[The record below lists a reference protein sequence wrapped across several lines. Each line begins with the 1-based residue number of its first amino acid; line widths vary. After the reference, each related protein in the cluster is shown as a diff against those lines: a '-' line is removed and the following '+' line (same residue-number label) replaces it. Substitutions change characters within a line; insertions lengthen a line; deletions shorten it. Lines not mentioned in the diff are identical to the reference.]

1 MTRRAA
7 EAAATALGHPRHVA
21 LYALVAGLLLARA
34 PFGLGRGGRRV
45 LCLCGAR
52 GGCGVAGRRRRAA
65 RRSVLAGGALPGAGV
80 ALAAALALLGGAA
93 LAEQRLRVV
102 DSGRLAAAAG
112 ARIAGPAILLE
123 PLRHRGGG
131 PAVARVRLASG
142 PLAGEAAVL
151 RVRGEALAGGD
162 PGVGEVVEV
171 QGRVAPL
178 GPYDAYQRP
187 RGAGAAIEAG
197 AVRRTGL
204 RRGGVAGALDAV
216 RRRAERGLQRGLH
229 GEDAALLRGMVL
241 GQDERLS
248 DAVREEFQVSGLAHL
263 LAVSGQNVMLLA
275 ILVLAGA
282 AALGLPLRARL
293 GLALLLVAAYVP
305 LAGGGPSIQRAGVM
319 GAAGLVAAL
328 AGRPASRWYA
338 LGLAAAATLALNPL
352 AVLEPGWQLSFA
364 AVVALLAMAPA
375 LRELLARRVPGPVAD
390 AAAITIAATA
400 GTAPLMALHFESLSL
415 ASLPANL
422 AAAPAVAPI
431 MWLGMLSA
439 AAAQLSPAL
448 AAPLNALDGPLLAYL
463 TSVARTA
470 AQAPY
475 AAVPVRLGSAA
486 ALMAAAAL
494 PVALAAAVR
503 AAARRLPPAGLRRPG
518 LRPRPVPVLAACA
531 CVALVAVLAWRHA
544 HPSFR
549 AGPGEVVVSFLDVGQ
564 GDATLVQDGG
574 GASVLF
580 DGGPPEA
587 GVQNALRAAGVR
599 RLDLVVA
606 THQSRDHQG
615 GLHAVL
621 ARIPTRMLLENGDG
635 TLDPDFRRLLAE
647 ADARGI
653 RRVAARAGQ
662 VLAVGGLVVR
672 VLCARA
678 AAARRTAARGPEPA
692 RRGGGRE
699 RRELRPVALGRRR
712 ERRDP
717 RAAAAPGGGDEGL
730 PPRQRG
736 PGTAVRAQRLRPQ
749 VAAIEVGAGNDYG
762 HPAPSTLAA
771 LRAVPHV
778 YRTDR
783 DGTVVLRVSGG
794 RMRVETGA

>member
-1 MTRRAA
+1 M
-7 EAAATALGHPRHVA
+7 
-21 LYALVAGLLLARA
+21 
-34 PFGLGRGGRRV
+34 
-45 LCLCGAR
+45 
-52 GGCGVAGRRRRAA
+52 
-65 RRSVLAGGALPGAGV
+65 
-80 ALAAALALLGGAA
+80 
-93 LAEQRLRVV
+93 
-102 DSGRLAAAAG
+102 
-112 ARIAGPAILLE
+112 
-123 PLRHRGGG
+123 
-131 PAVARVRLASG
+131 
-142 PLAGEAAVL
+142 
-151 RVRGEALAGGD
+151 
-162 PGVGEVVEV
+162 
-171 QGRVAPL
+171 
-178 GPYDAYQRP
+178 
-187 RGAGAAIEAG
+187 
-197 AVRRTGL
+197 
-204 RRGGVAGALDAV
+204 
-216 RRRAERGLQRGLH
+216 
-229 GEDAALLRGMVL
+229 
-241 GQDERLS
+241 
-248 DAVREEFQVSGLAHL
+248 
-263 LAVSGQNVMLLA
+263 
-275 ILVLAGA
+275 
-282 AALGLPLRARL
+282 
-293 GLALLLVAAYVP
+293 ALLLVAAYVP

-375 LRELLARRVPGPVAD
+375 LRELLARRMPGPVAD

-486 ALMAAAAL
+486 SLAAAAAL
-494 PVALAAAVR
+494 PVALAAAAR
-503 AAARRLPPAGLRRPG
+503 AAVRRLPPAGLRRPG

-544 HPSFR
+544 HPGFR

-635 TLDPDFRRLLAE
+635 TRDPDFRRLLAE

-672 VLCARA
+672 VLSPAPRPPGAPPPEDPNPRGVA
-678 AAARRTAARGPEPA
+678 AVVSAGSFDLWLSADAESGAILALP
-692 RRGGGRE
+692 
-699 RRELRPVALGRRR
+699 LRPVEAMKVSHHGSA
-712 ERRDP
+712 DP
-717 RAAAAPGGGDEGL
+717 GL
-730 PPRQRG
+730 PS
-736 PGTAVRAQRLRPQ
+736 VLERLRPQ

-794 RMRVETGA
+794 RMRVERGA